1 MRRRPGAGDGLRA
14 EIIEDLAALEPLL
27 PEWDALAV
35 TSARPLSAPGWLL
48 AWWRSL
54 APLEASLRVVA
65 IRDGGSALV
74 GLAPYFVV
82 REGGLAHYRPLGSED
97 MGIRNVPLAAEGLE
111 LPVARAVAAALA
123 GASPRPA
130 VVHLSQADEGSPWPL
145 MLTRAWPGL
154 FGPRR
159 ERVREASAPT
169 LHLEAAS
176 YEEWLAG
183 KSSNF
188 RQRLRRD
195 TRKLEEKGARTWMA
209 RTPAELDE
217 ALAVFHRLHGAR
229 WGDESPLAA
238 EAGNRMMLD
247 AGHALLGSERFR
259 VWTIAV
265 EDTPITVQ
273 IFVAAGGDVT
283 YWNGGWDPEWSSFS
297 PAMIGICAGL
307 EDAFARGERRIDF
320 GEGEH
325 HYKTRLADRDEPIA
339 WTRLLPRDIRYP
351 RTLAATAPARARHAA
366 RQVVG
371 RLPAPLRT
379 RVERLAG
386 RGDPP
391 EDDAAA

>member
-1 MRRRPGAGDGLRA
+1 MRTGRAPDDRLRA
-14 EIIEDLAALEPLL
+14 EVIEDLAALEALT

-35 TSARPLSAPGWLL
+35 ASSRPLSAPGWLL

-54 APLEASLRVVA
+54 APAEAALRVVVV
-65 IRDGGSALV
+65 RDAGGALV

-82 REGGLAHYRPLGSED
+82 REGGLTHYRPLGSED
-97 MGIRNVPLAAEGLE
+97 MGIRNVPLAAEGRE
-111 LPVARAVAAALA
+111 LPVARAVTAALA
-123 GASPRPA
+123 GASPRPS
-130 VVHLSQADEGSPWPL
+130 VVHLSQADIDSPWPL
-145 MLTRAWPGL
+145 LLTRAWPGL
-154 FGPRR
+154 FAPRR

-247 AGHALLGSERFR
+247 AGHALLASERFR
-259 VWTIAV
+259 AWTIAV

-273 IFVAAGGDVT
+273 IFVAAGDEVT

-307 EDAFARGERRIDF
+307 EDAFARGESRIDF

-339 WTRLLPRDIRYP
+339 WTRILPRDIRYP
-351 RTLAATAPARARHAA
+351 RTLVATAPARARHAA
-366 RQVVG
+366 RG
-371 RLPAPLRT
+371 ILGHLPAPVRE
-379 RVERLAG
+379 RVERLAR
-386 RGDPP
+386 RGEPA
-391 EDDAAA
+391 EDDAPA